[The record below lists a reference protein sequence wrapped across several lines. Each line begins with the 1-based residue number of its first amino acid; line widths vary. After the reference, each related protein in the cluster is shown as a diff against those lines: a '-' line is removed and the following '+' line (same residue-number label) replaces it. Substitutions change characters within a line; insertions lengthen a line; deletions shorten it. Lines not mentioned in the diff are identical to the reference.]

1 MAIDPQNI
9 EFKLERI
16 EDIVAELAPLVV
28 AHHAEVNVFDD
39 TQLDVNW
46 EQYKRM
52 SDSYLLVTCR
62 VLGKLVG
69 WVGYFMY
76 DHLRHM
82 GYKMAKEDWYYV
94 QPEYR
99 GKGIGKALFNYA
111 EVALRNK
118 GVRRVMMS
126 CKTDHDHS
134 KMIESLGY
142 QNHEKNFTKV
152 LA

>member
-16 EDIVAELAPLVV
+16 EGIVAELAPLVV

-39 TQLDVNW
+39 TPLDVNW

-52 SDSYLLVTCR
+52 SDLYLLVTCR

-76 DHLRHM
+76 DHLRHI

-126 CKTDHDHS
+126 CKIDHDHS